1 MRHYNPAT
9 HCNTL
14 QSTANTYITW
24 KEEIHRKDSSSRT
37 EILQHCATHCNTLQH
52 SATLCNTLQHTA
64 TMYIWPGERE
74 STGRIPPAGPSG
86 LAAVRIC
93 CVYVYVFLWVYAW
106 VWRYIHIAAVQMRW
120 FELCVYLLVNVRA
133 RECTQKCIFTH
144 EILSHSENLCISEQI
159 IF

>member
-52 SATLCNTLQHTA
+52 SATLCNTLQ
-64 TMYIWPGERE
+64 
-74 STGRIPPAGPSG
+74 
-86 LAAVRIC
+86 
-93 CVYVYVFLWVYAW
+93 
-106 VWRYIHIAAVQMRW
+106 Q
-120 FELCVYLLVNVRA
+120 
-133 RECTQKCIFTH
+133 CIFDL
-144 EILSHSENLCISEQI
+144 ERGNPQEGFPQQVLLG
-159 IF
+159 